1 MVSIPLP
8 LRGAAR
14 APAVGAWL
22 LTALLVASACVP
34 SNLPLIGS
42 DSTSSSSST
51 DSDAA
56 KNAETVH
63 ISKAIRGD
71 IAGVQSYSAEVESKG
86 NIGIVP
92 HVTARLDNIAVSVGS
107 RVHQGDTLAE
117 LDRTDLQ
124 QQVEQAEA
132 AQASAEA
139 KLAQLKAGPRPEAQ
153 QAAQANLDAA
163 NARLKAL
170 EAAQSGDDTSTLE
183 KRVSDARAKLDQA
196 STPGQPD
203 AQTVQQANTA
213 LDAARQQLNQV
224 LGDPNK
230 AKDQNQVSAAQR
242 ALQQAQDAAIAAAKP
257 PPLDQSAIQKAL
269 GDLTDAEAALS
280 QQRSAPTQPD
290 IDAAQAA
297 VTVANA
303 EMQLVSAPATDDD
316 LQAAQ
321 ASVEQAFALAE
332 LARNRLNDA
341 TITAPVNGVVT
352 DISAQVGATVGP
364 SGAIMT
370 LIPPELVAN
379 VNADE
384 AAASQLAVGQT
395 AKMTVES
402 YPQSTFQ
409 GVVKA
414 IAPVLDP
421 HTRTVAVEVE
431 IGDPQGK
438 LKPGMYSQMAIQTE
452 VHQNALL
459 VPREAVVHA
468 PPSDGAPPQTLVYVV
483 VESRLRRQKVSLGAG
498 DDKNVEILQG
508 LSEGDNVVLNP
519 GNDLIDGQL
528 ISAT

>member
-1 MVSIPLP
+1 MVSISLP

-22 LTALLVASACVP
+22 LTTLLVASACVP

-42 DSTSSSSST
+42 DSPSSSSST
-51 DSDAA
+51 DTASR
-56 KNAETVH
+56 NAETVH
-63 ISKAIRGD
+63 ISRAIRGD

-86 NIGIVP
+86 NIAIVP
-92 HVTARLDNIAVSVGS
+92 HVTARLDNVAVSVGA

-124 QQVEQAEA
+124 QQVQQAEA

-153 QAAQANLDAA
+153 QAAQANADAA

-170 EAAQSGDDTSTLE
+170 EAAQSSDDSSTLQ
-183 KRVSDARAKLDQA
+183 KRVSDARAKLDQV

-203 AQTVQQANTA
+203 AQAVQQANTA
-213 LDAARQQLNQV
+213 LDTAKQQLTQV
-224 LGDPNK
+224 LSDPNK
-230 AKDQNQVSAAQR
+230 SKDQNQVSAAQR

-257 PPLDQSAIQKAL
+257 PPLDQAAIQKAQ
-269 GDLTDAEAALS
+269 GDLNDAEDAFS
-280 QQRSAPTQPD
+280 QQRMAPSQLD
-290 IDAAQAA
+290 VDAAQAA

-303 EMQLVSAPATDDD
+303 ELQLVSAPATDDD

-364 SGAIMT
+364 SGAIIT

-384 AAASQLAVGQT
+384 VSASQLAVGQT
-395 AKMTVES
+395 AKLTVES

-431 IGDPQGK
+431 VGDPQGK
-438 LKPGMYSQMAIQTE
+438 LKPGMFSQMEIQTE

-459 VPREAVVHA
+459 VPREAILHA
-468 PPSDGAPPQTLVYVV
+468 PPSEGTPAQTLVYVV
-483 VESRLRRQKVSLGAG
+483 VESRLRRQKVSIGAG

-508 LSEGDNVVLNP
+508 LNEGDNVVLNP
-519 GNDLIDGQL
+519 GSDLIDGQL
-528 ISAT
+528 ISAS

>member
-1 MVSIPLP
+1 M
-8 LRGAAR
+8 
-14 APAVGAWL
+14 
-22 LTALLVASACVP
+22 
-34 SNLPLIGS
+34 
-42 DSTSSSSST
+42 
-51 DSDAA
+51 
-56 KNAETVH
+56 
-63 ISKAIRGD
+63 
-71 IAGVQSYSAEVESKG
+71 
-86 NIGIVP
+86 
-92 HVTARLDNIAVSVGS
+92 
-107 RVHQGDTLAE
+107 
-117 LDRTDLQ
+117 
-124 QQVEQAEA
+124 
-132 AQASAEA
+132 
-139 KLAQLKAGPRPEAQ
+139 
-153 QAAQANLDAA
+153 
-163 NARLKAL
+163 
-170 EAAQSGDDTSTLE
+170 
-183 KRVSDARAKLDQA
+183 SDARAKLDQV

-213 LDAARQQLNQV
+213 LDTAKQQLTQV
-224 LGDPNK
+224 LSDPNK
-230 AKDQNQVSAAQR
+230 SKDQNQVSAAQR

-257 PPLDQSAIQKAL
+257 PPLDQAAIQKAQ
-269 GDLTDAEAALS
+269 GDLNDAEDALS
-280 QQRSAPTQPD
+280 QQRMAPSQLD
-290 IDAAQAA
+290 IDAAQAS

-303 EMQLVSAPATDDD
+303 ELQLVGAPATDDE

-370 LIPPELVAN
+370 LIPPELVAS

-384 AAASQLAVGQT
+384 ADASQLAVGQT
-395 AKMTVES
+395 AKLTVES

-438 LKPGMYSQMAIQTE
+438 LKPGMFSQMEIQTE

-459 VPREAVVHA
+459 VPREAIVHA
-468 PPSDGAPPQTLVYVV
+468 PPSGGAPAQTLVYLV
-483 VESRLRRQKVSLGAG
+483 VESRLRRQKVSIGAG

-508 LSEGDNVVLNP
+508 LNEGDNVVLNP
-519 GNDLIDGQL
+519 GSDLIDGQL
-528 ISAT
+528 IAAS